1 MPETVGNIPRKG
13 LKEAIN
19 TNELLPRIEIYAQ
32 AENCTHTI
40 IMIAI

>member
-1 MPETVGNIPRKG
+1 MPKSVSNITRKG
-13 LKEAIN
+13 LNEAIN